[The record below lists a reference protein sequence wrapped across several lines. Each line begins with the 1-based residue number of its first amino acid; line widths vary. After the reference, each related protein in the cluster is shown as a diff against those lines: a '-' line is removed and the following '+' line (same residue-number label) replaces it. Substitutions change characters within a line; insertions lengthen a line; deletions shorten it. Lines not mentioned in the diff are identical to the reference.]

1 MLFLPFFRKRI
12 MVLLRYVFLVGG
24 LDMDELY
31 LSDKELIYWLDKQ
44 LEEYCKIH
52 ASEIINKEFQRFK
65 EQEENIDSLL
75 RKMEDRKNTD
85 NELYKKKFEQDIK
98 SFYNNKLSKERR
110 KKRTIQD
117 FLSKYNFDVDESTFR
132 RWRRGT
138 IYPQQENIK
147 KIKKLPSAWSSFLKD
162 SGIIKDVIGGLE
174 QHLINQYNSELINKL
189 VDNRVQSI
197 LGEAIIDSSLD
208 IPYAERTNDEQIQ
221 FLTSFKNKI
230 NELIDK
236 NIQEICSKS
245 DL

>member
-85 NELYKKKFEQDIK
+85 NELYKKK
-98 SFYNNKLSKERR
+98 
-110 KKRTIQD
+110 
-117 FLSKYNFDVDESTFR
+117 
-132 RWRRGT
+132 
-138 IYPQQENIK
+138 
-147 KIKKLPSAWSSFLKD
+147 
-162 SGIIKDVIGGLE
+162 
-174 QHLINQYNSELINKL
+174 
-189 VDNRVQSI
+189 
-197 LGEAIIDSSLD
+197 SL
-208 IPYAERTNDEQIQ
+208 
-221 FLTSFKNKI
+221 
-230 NELIDK
+230 
-236 NIQEICSKS
+236 
-245 DL
+245 

>member
-147 KIKKLPSAWSSFLKD
+147 KIKKLPSAWSSFWEKQSSIVL
-162 SGIIKDVIGGLE
+162 
-174 QHLINQYNSELINKL
+174 LI
-189 VDNRVQSI
+189 
-197 LGEAIIDSSLD
+197 
-208 IPYAERTNDEQIQ
+208 
-221 FLTSFKNKI
+221 FLTLREQMMNKFNFLPVLKI
-230 NELIDK
+230 
-236 NIQEICSKS
+236 KS
-245 DL
+245 MN

>member
-162 SGIIKDVIGGLE
+162 SGII
-174 QHLINQYNSELINKL
+174 
-189 VDNRVQSI
+189 
-197 LGEAIIDSSLD
+197 
-208 IPYAERTNDEQIQ
+208 
-221 FLTSFKNKI
+221 
-230 NELIDK
+230 NE
-236 NIQEICSKS
+236 
-245 DL
+245 